1 MMNSLPELPFW
12 ETGMKREILDQ
23 NWMLC
28 LRPLSSFAIPSKL
41 FWVFQLVSLKQ
52 WYCLVV
58 ICPFPLFYGSPP
70 PPITIKKPHN
80 YYSQSCPLLGSV
92 CEFNFFL
99 SLYIWELHSLQHP
112 ASLYMFL
119 SVFHSHSWNRR
130 INLGSDVPLF
140 SFKKN
145 HTSTAENMN
154 LKRKCRS
161 HFLYFVYPWKRESGS
176 QSEAVQY
183 IYLI

>member
-1 MMNSLPELPFW
+1 MNSLPELPFW
-12 ETGMKREILDQ
+12 EASMKREILDQ

-28 LRPLSSFAIPSKL
+28 LRPLSSSFAIPSKL

-58 ICPFPLFYGSPP
+58 ICPFPALLWLFFPP
-70 PPITIKKPHN
+70 LITIKKPHN

-99 SLYIWELHSLQHP
+99 SLYIWELHSLRHP
-112 ASLYMFL
+112 ASLFLFL

-130 INLGSDVPLF
+130 INLVSDVPFF
-140 SFKKN
+140 SFKKISLLLQRTWIWKESAGAISC
-145 HTSTAENMN
+145 TSCIHEKERAKVN
-154 LKRKCRS
+154 LKQ
-161 HFLYFVYPWKRESGS
+161 FN
-176 QSEAVQY
+176 